1 MLAGAEGMPPGGCTR
16 RGMVV
21 GIPVELADV
30 EDPGAMT
37 IPEPLVL
44 VDVDTAVLPGWKIR
58 LVGT

>member
-1 MLAGAEGMPPGGCTR
+1 MPPGGCTR